1 MADVAHEA
9 GVSVA
14 SVSNFLN
21 KQPYMSEAMAAR
33 IAEAI
38 DRLGYKVNSSARN
51 LRSGR
56 TRLLKLVIPDLR
68 QVYFSELAEDILAE
82 ARQHGYGVIVEST
95 TNNRAREL
103 ESIASMGTHSAD
115 GLILAPQIGFLLGC
129 GNPLVLPFLALFQR
143 FLASFAERG
152 VLPNDSR

>member
-56 TRLLKLVIPDLR
+56 TRLLPASFPVFYRTR
-68 QVYFSELAEDILAE
+68 QTIVYRNSIINTLYIL
-82 ARQHGYGVIVEST
+82 
-95 TNNRAREL
+95 
-103 ESIASMGTHSAD
+103 
-115 GLILAPQIGFLLGC
+115 
-129 GNPLVLPFLALFQR
+129 NPLVHNTEHFVPALENTLFQYR
-143 FLASFAERG
+143 KTLCFHIMERT
-152 VLPNDSR
+152 VFHSETKCFFKMRKYSANLLKFK